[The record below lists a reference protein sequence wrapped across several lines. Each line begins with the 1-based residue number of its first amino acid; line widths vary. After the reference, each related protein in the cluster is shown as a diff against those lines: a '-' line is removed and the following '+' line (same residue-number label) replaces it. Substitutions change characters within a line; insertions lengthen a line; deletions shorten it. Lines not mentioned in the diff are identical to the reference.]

1 MSLKVT
7 NRPATPADLPAI
19 AALHDE
25 AFGPGRFARTAYRVR
40 EGRAAG
46 ASPISTYC
54 RLAMIGERLAAAV
67 QLTEITIGGK
77 GGALL
82 LGPLVVATD
91 VTGQGFGRALVAEAL
106 EAAKAG
112 GVRLVVLVGD
122 EPYYGRFGFKPVP
135 TGQIT
140 LPGPANPARIL
151 AAELAT
157 GALADYQGL
166 IAAAR

>member
-1 MSLKVT
+1 MPPKAT
-7 NRPATPADLPAI
+7 NRPVTPADIPAI
-19 AALHDE
+19 AALHAE

-40 EGRAAG
+40 EGRTAG
-46 ASPISTYC
+46 ASPISPYC
-54 RLAMIGERLAAAV
+54 RLAMIGERLVAAV

-82 LGPLVVATD
+82 LGPLVVAAD

-106 EAAKAG
+106 EAATAG
-112 GVRLVVLVGD
+112 GVRLVILIGD

-135 TGQIT
+135 PGRIT

-151 AAELAT
+151 AAELKA
-157 GALADYQGL
+157 GALADFQGL